1 MQSATDE
8 TLQQEVTINAT
19 PEKVWA
25 ALIQDMGSWFISPED
40 NKPMGLRLEASP
52 GGRFYRDLGEGAGH
66 LWGHVQVIKPP
77 MLLELTGPMFM
88 SAPVLSH
95 VAFRLSENGG
105 KTTLTLTHAVNG
117 PVSEEFREKASAGWR
132 HILEGGLKNHVEQ
145 H

>member
-1 MQSATDE
+1 MHDTTSQTVR
-8 TLQQEVTINAT
+8 QEVAINAA

-25 ALIQDMGSWFISPED
+25 ALVGEMGRWFISPED
-40 NKPMGLRLEASP
+40 GAPMGLRLEAFP

-77 MLLELTGPMFM
+77 TLLELIGPMFI

-95 VAFRLSENGG
+95 VAVRLVEQGG
-105 KTTLTLTHAVNG
+105 TTTLTLTHAMHGAVEG
-117 PVSEEFREKASAGWR
+117 EVLEKASAGWR
-132 HILEGGLKNHVEQ
+132 HILEKGLKHHVEQ